1 MNREEKINRIISL
14 VTEKSS
20 SSKDKLDVFKEV
32 LEDLDSR
39 TLNKLIAGI
48 IFTDAPLKKKKI
60 WRIE

>member
-14 VTEKSS
+14 IAEKSS

-48 IFTDAPLKKKKI
+48 VFTDASLKKKKI

>member
-1 MNREEKINRIISL
+1 MNREDKINKIMSL
-14 VTEKSS
+14 IAKQSS
-20 SSKDKLDVFKEV
+20 SSEDKLDVFKEV
-32 LEDLDSR
+32 LESVDSR